1 MRIEKGSDI
10 TKNVKIIEWIKNE
23 ILISVSDLF
32 NLIFKGVK
40 PIDDKLQNTLANIIM
55 LTYLLGKRL
64 GISFDEIDYKIKEKS
79 KHKHKYRHGGGNNAH
94 RRSQNEFLYGVAP
107 GHNGSPEYCG
117 IKQRRGQKRNRPKV
131 ICGKKHGT
139 CNTAGV
145 AAGAYLK
152 NLIKKNKKEKG
163 GKICRKNCKHGL

>member
-23 ILISVSDLF
+23 ILINVSDLF

-40 PIDDKLQNTLANIIM
+40 PIDDKLQNTSANIIM

-79 KHKHKYRHGGGNNAH
+79 R
-94 RRSQNEFLYGVAP
+94 Q
-107 GHNGSPEYCG
+107 G
-117 IKQRRGQKRNRPKV
+117 IKEEHSDRNMVWRFV
-131 ICGKKHGT
+131 
-139 CNTAGV
+139 
-145 AAGAYLK
+145 
-152 NLIKKNKKEKG
+152 
-163 GKICRKNCKHGL
+163 KIGRTHRQ

>member
-55 LTYLLGKRL
+55 LTFR
-64 GISFDEIDYKIKEKS
+64 
-79 KHKHKYRHGGGNNAH
+79 
-94 RRSQNEFLYGVAP
+94 
-107 GHNGSPEYCG
+107 
-117 IKQRRGQKRNRPKV
+117 
-131 ICGKKHGT
+131 KKT
-139 CNTAGV
+139 RC
-145 AAGAYLK
+145 
-152 NLIKKNKKEKG
+152 
-163 GKICRKNCKHGL
+163 

>member
-64 GISFDEIDYKIKEKS
+64 GISFDEIDY
-79 KHKHKYRHGGGNNAH
+79 
-94 RRSQNEFLYGVAP
+94 
-107 GHNGSPEYCG
+107 
-117 IKQRRGQKRNRPKV
+117 
-131 ICGKKHGT
+131 
-139 CNTAGV
+139 
-145 AAGAYLK
+145 
-152 NLIKKNKKEKG
+152 
-163 GKICRKNCKHGL
+163 

>member
-64 GISFDEIDYKIKEKS
+64 GVDFDEID
-79 KHKHKYRHGGGNNAH
+79 
-94 RRSQNEFLYGVAP
+94 
-107 GHNGSPEYCG
+107 
-117 IKQRRGQKRNRPKV
+117 
-131 ICGKKHGT
+131 
-139 CNTAGV
+139 
-145 AAGAYLK
+145 
-152 NLIKKNKKEKG
+152 
-163 GKICRKNCKHGL
+163 

>member
-64 GISFDEIDYKIKEKS
+64 GVDFDEIDYKIKEKS
-79 KHKHKYRHGGGNNAH
+79 REAIKEEHIIETWFGDLSKLEKH
-94 RRSQNEFLYGVAP
+94 
-107 GHNGSPEYCG
+107 
-117 IKQRRGQKRNRPKV
+117 IDNR
-131 ICGKKHGT
+131 
-139 CNTAGV
+139 
-145 AAGAYLK
+145 
-152 NLIKKNKKEKG
+152 E
-163 GKICRKNCKHGL
+163 

>member
-32 NLIFKGVK
+32 KLIFKGVK

-64 GISFDEIDYKIKEKS
+64 GVDFDEIDYKIKEKS
-79 KHKHKYRHGGGNNAH
+79 REAIKEEHSIETWFGDLSKLEKH
-94 RRSQNEFLYGVAP
+94 
-107 GHNGSPEYCG
+107 
-117 IKQRRGQKRNRPKV
+117 IDNR
-131 ICGKKHGT
+131 
-139 CNTAGV
+139 
-145 AAGAYLK
+145 
-152 NLIKKNKKEKG
+152 E
-163 GKICRKNCKHGL
+163 

>member
-64 GISFDEIDYKIKEKS
+64 GVDFDEIDYKIKEKS
-79 KHKHKYRHGGGNNAH
+79 REAIKEELEKH
-94 RRSQNEFLYGVAP
+94 
-107 GHNGSPEYCG
+107 
-117 IKQRRGQKRNRPKV
+117 IDNR
-131 ICGKKHGT
+131 
-139 CNTAGV
+139 
-145 AAGAYLK
+145 
-152 NLIKKNKKEKG
+152 E
-163 GKICRKNCKHGL
+163 